1 MSMYVYVWGKIS
13 GHPILSSWQ
22 FADFEKEGVG
32 AQWSNVNGD
41 PNDED
46 SSIPISIAMVFM
58 FCDGILYFLIAL
70 YIDNVFPGQ
79 YGVPKVRFQTQI
91 LQWVKTMT

>member
-1 MSMYVYVWGKIS
+1 MGRVSTSMSMYESILS
-13 GHPILSSWQ
+13 RNDGHPTLSSLQ
-22 FADFEKEGVG
+22 FADFEKEGIG

-79 YGVPKVRFQTQI
+79 YGVPKVRFHFQI
-91 LQWVKTMT
+91 L